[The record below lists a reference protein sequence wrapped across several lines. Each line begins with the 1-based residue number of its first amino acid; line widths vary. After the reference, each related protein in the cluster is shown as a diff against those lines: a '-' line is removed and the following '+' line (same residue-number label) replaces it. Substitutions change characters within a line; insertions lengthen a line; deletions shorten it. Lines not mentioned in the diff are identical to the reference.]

1 MLNYIFLGIVQ
12 GITEFLPISSSGH
25 LVLIQR
31 LLGVGGEELGLTL
44 ILHLGSILAV
54 VIFFFQD
61 ILAALRDT
69 RTLWLIFIATLI
81 TGVVGFFARGF
92 FEALF
97 TAYSLVALA
106 LIVNGIILIFA
117 QRFINSQR
125 KIIGVK
131 DAIIAGLAQAIA
143 IIPGI
148 SRSGLTISALLF
160 RKVER
165 QTSFKFSFII
175 LIPAI
180 AGATILQIKR
190 ISFSLQGNLF
200 NLAAGFIASLISGL
214 FALWLLKLIL
224 ERTKLHYF
232 GYYCILLGMINL
244 LFFR

>member
-25 LVLIQR
+25 LVLMQR

-54 VIFFFQD
+54 VIFFFKD
-61 ILAALRDT
+61 ILAALRDA
-69 RTLWLIFIATLI
+69 RTLWLIFIATLV
-81 TGVVGFFARGF
+81 TGVIGFLGKDF
-92 FEALF
+92 FESLF
-97 TAYSLVALA
+97 SSYILVAAA
-106 LIVNGIILIFA
+106 LIINGIILIFA

-125 KIIGVK
+125 KNIGVK
-131 DAIIAGLAQAIA
+131 DAIIAGLAQAGA

-180 AGATILQIKR
+180 AGATILQIER
-190 ISFSLQGNLF
+190 VSFSLQGNPVNFL
-200 NLAAGFIASLISGL
+200 AGFIASLISGL

-232 GYYCILLGMINL
+232 GYYCILLGMVNL